1 LFRNYGLDNKKIKRK
16 FFLLQVCV
24 IIYMDMSTSCVVCGT
39 KSQDYAI
46 ECYCCGNYYCSDKCK
61 VQDHQKKLFHRHTW
75 MDYRKIFEGIMSI
88 DPNIRFVTIFDI
100 NGKIRYSDHR
110 QGTENLLTPEESK
123 RSLELALNAWK
134 IRGELA
140 PKIGKGKYVLAE
152 YENIKRIT
160 MPLGDNHLI
169 YVTTEVDADHST
181 IISGIKDI
189 ARQNQNF

>member
-1 LFRNYGLDNKKIKRK
+1 
-16 FFLLQVCV
+16 
-24 IIYMDMSTSCVVCGT
+24 MDMSTSCVVCGT
-39 KSQDYAI
+39 KSQDYTI

-61 VQDHQKKLFHRHTW
+61 VQDHQEKLFHRHTW
-75 MDYRKIFEGIMSI
+75 TDYRKIFEGIMSI

-110 QGTENLLTPEESK
+110 QGTENLLTSEESK
-123 RSLELALNAWK
+123 KSLELALNAWK

-140 PKIGKGKYVLAE
+140 PKIGRGKYVLAE

-160 MPLGDNHLI
+160 MPLGDCHLI
-169 YVTTEVDADHST
+169 YVTTKVDADHST

-189 ARQNQNF
+189 ARQKQNF